1 MKFNELYR
9 LLEKD
14 GWYIERTKKH
24 YIFAHPTKKGKIPV
38 GKHGKQEVPKGT
50 LNSIIRMAGLKK

>member
-14 GWYIERTKKH
+14 GWYIERTKRYH
-24 YIFAHPTKKGKIPV
+24 IFSHPSKKGKIPV
-38 GKHGKQEVPKGT
+38 EKHGNREIPDGT
-50 LNSIIRMAGLKK
+50 LNSILKMAGLKK

>member
-14 GWYIERTKKH
+14 GWYIERTKRH
-24 YIFAHPTKKGKIPV
+24 HIYSHPTKKGKYRLV
-38 GKHGKQEVPKGT
+38 NMVPRRCRKEH
-50 LNSIIRMAGLKK
+50 